1 MDRLQQQVV
10 EQEGEVEG
18 GIAAVDHF
26 PVDHPEAVV
35 ADEDVLRRVVAVD
48 DAARRAEQSLDVR
61 ADPVGERGMSPL
73 DSAQIRV
80 DALRLERLGA
90 ADVAVGR
97 VEHGEQCAE
106 PRRYD
111 SVGSPLQQEC
121 LPRPPV
127 RRRLLHDEC
136 ERVRIGVE

>member
-18 GIAAVDHF
+18 GIAAVGHL

-61 ADPVGERGMSPL
+61 ADPVGERGMPPL
-73 DSAQIRV
+73 DRAQVGV
-80 DALRLERLGA
+80 DALGLERLGA

-97 VEHGEQCAE
+97 VQHGEQRAE
-106 PRRYD
+106 PRRYG
-111 SVGSPLQQEC
+111 SVGGSLQQ
-121 LPRPPV
+121 RVTSTAASPPAPPP
-127 RRRLLHDEC
+127 
-136 ERVRIGVE
+136 